1 MDIAV
6 FSVIFQANLKYLD
19 EFINSL
25 NNQNNQCFELFLIN
39 DGLSPSVLHDAF
51 KFAKFPV
58 VIYTINDKL
67 TPAQIREVGF
77 KELTKKEYKKIIFAD
92 TDDLMSPNRVDKS
105 IEMLD
110 LYPVVFTDITLI
122 SENNIVLESSIWK
135 DRLLN
140 IEVNRNFLYDK
151 NVLGLGNSAIQG
163 SFLRNIVFPKE
174 IIAVDWYYFTI
185 ILGNQNAG
193 FISDAITFYRQHFNN
208 TIGIKEVTIE
218 RLEFIFKVKEKHYA
232 ELINIDPQYAKYA
245 SEMIHKK
252 KLLSDGYVTAYEINK
267 NKINFF
273 WWEETN
279 YIEYERNT
287 IN

>member
-6 FSVIFQANLKYLD
+6 FSVIFESNLKYLN

-39 DGLSPSVLHDAF
+39 DGLSPSVLYDAF
-51 KFAKFPV
+51 QFATFPV
-58 VIYTINDKL
+58 IFYAINDKL
-67 TPAQIREVGF
+67 KPAQIREIGF
-77 KELTKKEYKKIIFAD
+77 KELSKRNYKKIIFAD
-92 TDDLMSPNRVDKS
+92 TDDLMSANRIERS

-122 SENNIVLESSIWK
+122 SENSIVIESSIWK
-135 DRLLN
+135 DRLSN
-140 IEVNRNFLYDK
+140 VEVNRNFLYDK
-151 NVLGLGNSAIQG
+151 NVLGLGNSAILG
-163 SFLRNIVFPKE
+163 SFLRNIVFPND

-218 RLEFIFKVKEKHYA
+218 RLEFIFKVKEQHYA
-232 ELINIDPQYAKYA
+232 ELINIDTQYAKYA

-279 YIEYERNT
+279 YIKYERNT